1 MVSGPGRQGSGR
13 IVLDA
18 RPLQTASALRGIGT
32 YVRCLFDAMLTEGY
46 GSRLGLLLDGGLE
59 RPELPGGDYVIFRI
73 RRRYHGRFAPYEDA
87 VALPSDLAR
96 IAPRAFHGTTLSL
109 PGRAPCPLV
118 VTLHDLI
125 PWALGGRQLLGERL
139 RYRLG
144 RAALPRA
151 GIVIAPSASV
161 AGDATR
167 LAGVSP
173 DRIRVI
179 PEGIDPHL
187 RRVEGASGRRWGIDR
202 PFLVYVG
209 ALDAR
214 KDPAAL
220 LHAWRVARD
229 AGADCELVVAG
240 AGGKQ
245 APSAMGAARRLGYLP
260 AGELASLLSAAACL
274 VFPSRHE
281 GFGLPVLEAMA
292 CGCPV
297 VAYRNSSIPEAAGD
311 VATLVDD
318 GDAAALGRAAAA
330 YVLDPERA
338 ERAKSQG
345 IRRAAGF
352 TWKRAARATI
362 AAYRE
367 VAGDHR

>member
-1 MVSGPGRQGSGR
+1 MSSPGRQGAGR

-32 YVRCLFDAMLTEGY
+32 YVRCLIDALLEEGY

-59 RPELPGGDYVIFRI
+59 RPELPGGDYVIFRT

-87 VALPSDLAR
+87 VALPRDLAR

-109 PGRAPCPLV
+109 PARAPGPLV

-125 PWALGGRQLLGERL
+125 PWALGGRQQLGERL

-151 GIVIAPSASV
+151 DLVIAPSQSV

-167 LAGVSP
+167 LAGVTP

-179 PEGIDPHL
+179 PEGIDSRL
-187 RRVEGASGRRWGIDR
+187 RRVEGAGGLQWGIQR
-202 PFLVYVG
+202 PFLVFVG

-220 LHAWRVARD
+220 LQAWHVARQ
-229 AGADCELVVAG
+229 AGADCDLVLAG
-240 AGGKQ
+240 AAGRQ
-245 APSAMGAARRLGYLP
+245 APRSMGEARRLGYLP
-260 AGELASLLSAAACL
+260 ALELASLLSAAACL

-318 GDAAALGRAAAA
+318 GDAVALGRAAAA
-330 YVLDPERA
+330 YVLDAARA
-338 ERAKSQG
+338 ERARREG
-345 IRRAAGF
+345 MRRAAAF
-352 TWKRAARATI
+352 TWKKAARATI

-367 VAGDHR
+367 VSG